1 VLEPGSGRVRQKEG
15 EVPNDEDVIVRHPKL
30 IGELIVSK
38 PELQLCLP
46 RVLGDSSRGSKLR
59 QELCSAD
66 GFAEDQRSWRLR
78 GRASVLPTVVALA
91 PLRAIAE
98 CLVLSG
104 ASAETVMNC
113 IGLAIVS
120 ETIMH
125 LALVYVGCT
134 KASLS
139 KQEGPA

>member
-1 VLEPGSGRVRQKEG
+1 
-15 EVPNDEDVIVRHPKL
+15 
-30 IGELIVSK
+30 
-38 PELQLCLP
+38 
-46 RVLGDSSRGSKLR
+46 
-59 QELCSAD
+59 
-66 GFAEDQRSWRLR
+66 
-78 GRASVLPTVVALA
+78 
-91 PLRAIAE
+91 
-98 CLVLSG
+98 VLSG

-113 IGLAIVS
+113 MGLAIVS